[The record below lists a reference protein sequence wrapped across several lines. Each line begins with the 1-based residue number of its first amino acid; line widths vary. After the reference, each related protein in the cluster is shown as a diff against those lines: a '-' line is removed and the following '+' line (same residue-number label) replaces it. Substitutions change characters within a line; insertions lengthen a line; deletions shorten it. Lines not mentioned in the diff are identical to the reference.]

1 MGYGAYED
9 LRKEY
14 DKYTLNESEVDKD
27 PIVQFDNWFKE
38 ALASDIEEPNAMA
51 LSTVSSDNIPS
62 SRIVLLKG
70 VLEGGFI
77 FYSNY
82 NSQKGQEIAANPNV
96 SLLFFWDKLHRQV
109 RIDGKINKY
118 SKEKSKEYYDSR
130 PYKSRIGA
138 LASEQSRIA
147 ENREEIEKRFEEFN
161 TKYPENPPMPD
172 NWGGYIVEPSRIE
185 FWQGRRSR
193 MHDRLVYE
201 RNSDNWE
208 IVRLYP

>member
-27 PIVQFDNWFKE
+27 PIVQFDSWFKE

-147 ENREEIEKRFEEFN
+147 ENREEIEKRFEIYMVLSHNILCF
-161 TKYPENPPMPD
+161 
-172 NWGGYIVEPSRIE
+172 
-185 FWQGRRSR
+185 F
-193 MHDRLVYE
+193 L
-201 RNSDNWE
+201 
-208 IVRLYP
+208 